1 MRKFFLIILGCIT
14 LISLQS
20 PCSQTSEIRI
30 VSLAPSITE
39 MIDDLGMAK
48 HLIGITTY
56 CKLPEEADQAV
67 VIGSLTSPS
76 IEKIVSLQPG
86 VIFAD
91 RESNRETVLQRFE
104 SAGFRLVRL
113 GPIQNYED
121 IVQSFMTIAR
131 TLEIESK
138 AQEMVQQVNQRL
150 QEIRELIENQPKP
163 KVFIEIWHKPLK
175 TVSAKGFIHSIFE
188 QAGAQNVF
196 ADSPVAYPNI
206 SMESVIAQKPDYIAI
221 LTHSLI
227 DEDRV
232 RQYQHFPVTS
242 EAVIRQ
248 FDAAEITQP
257 TLIHYVESVEILA
270 RWLHPT
276 VMSSSPEA
284 EAED

>member
-67 VIGSLTSPS
+67 VIGCSLHPAS
-76 IEKIVSLQPG
+76 KIVSLQPG

-196 ADSPVAYPNI
+196 CCLSNI
-206 SMESVIAQKPDYIAI
+206 SMESVIAQKPEYT
-221 LTHSLI
+221 LFS
-227 DEDRV
+227 
-232 RQYQHFPVTS
+232 
-242 EAVIRQ
+242 
-248 FDAAEITQP
+248 P
-257 TLIHYVESVEILA
+257 TL
-270 RWLHPT
+270 
-276 VMSSSPEA
+276 
-284 EAED
+284 